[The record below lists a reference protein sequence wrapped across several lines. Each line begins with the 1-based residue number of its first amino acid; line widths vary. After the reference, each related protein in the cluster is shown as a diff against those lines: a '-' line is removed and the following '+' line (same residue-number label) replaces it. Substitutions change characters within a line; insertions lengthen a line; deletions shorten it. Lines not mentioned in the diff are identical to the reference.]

1 MKAIIKK
8 IKRHH
13 IKQVI
18 VYGVVGVAALLVQVV
33 LYFILCRLS
42 VNPLYANFIGN
53 GMGVIVGYKGHTK
66 FTFER
71 THKFSQKE
79 FIKYVVTAL
88 IGLAINSISVY
99 VLVTLLKYHS
109 DVGLIPMF
117 ITPGITFL
125 ISKFWAFK

>member
-18 VYGVVGVAALLVQVV
+18 IFGMVGVAALLVQVV
-33 LYFILCRLS
+33 LYFVLCRLS
-42 VNPLYANFIGN
+42 LNPLYATFIGN
-53 GMGVIVGYKGHTK
+53 GMGMIVGYKGHTK

-71 THKFSQKE
+71 THKFSHKE
-79 FIKYVVTAL
+79 FIKYVVTSL
-88 IGLAINSISVY
+88 IGLAINSTGVY
-99 VLVTLLKYHS
+99 LLVTLLKYHS

-117 ITPGITFL
+117 ITPVVTFL